1 MKKIRYFIAFG
12 LACTILFL
20 SILAST
26 PSYAWIYF
34 HKITPGS
41 DFTVTDGYATEVK
54 YGYYLEQESS
64 GSYTYVWNKWLDC
77 VPTAENE
84 YDIVD
89 QDGNPVAYTGEFR
102 FGKID
107 NVATTDPDNYVY
119 LQFKFNI
126 NSGSTATLNL
136 SYLADPTN
144 GNSRYMF
151 YKGIRT
157 DDGFAYEKMPRS
169 GYASLYT
176 QLEQIEATRGA
187 FMIHSYAFSSNPYAA
202 ESTSVGPGELTF
214 KEYNQNALTYIDLE
228 TTAGENNIV
237 INLANENITAD
248 QDGNVYLYVKI
259 APNLSAYVESVNYI
273 INYMPCII
281 DFGVKASLII
291 Q

>member
-1 MKKIRYFIAFG
+1 M
-12 LACTILFL
+12 LFR
-20 SILAST
+20 S
-26 PSYAWIYF
+26 
-34 HKITPGS
+34 
-41 DFTVTDGYATEVK
+41 
-54 YGYYLEQESS
+54 
-64 GSYTYVWNKWLDC
+64 
-77 VPTAENE
+77 
-84 YDIVD
+84 
-89 QDGNPVAYTGEFR
+89 
-102 FGKID
+102 
-107 NVATTDPDNYVY
+107 
-119 LQFKFNI
+119 
-126 NSGSTATLNL
+126 
-136 SYLADPTN
+136 
-144 GNSRYMF
+144 
-151 YKGIRT
+151 RT

-202 ESTSVGPGELTF
+202 ESTAVGPGELTF

-248 QDGNVYLYVKI
+248 ADGNVYLYVKI